1 MSDDDEPDRAQLER
15 ELAEDEAE
23 VARRCE
29 RGVVPPRGSG
39 QPHTCVGRGGRQPH
53 GRSRR

>member
-1 MSDDDEPDRAQLER
+1 MSDDDEPDRARLER

-39 QPHTCVGRGGRQPH
+39 SPTHA
-53 GRSRR
+53 